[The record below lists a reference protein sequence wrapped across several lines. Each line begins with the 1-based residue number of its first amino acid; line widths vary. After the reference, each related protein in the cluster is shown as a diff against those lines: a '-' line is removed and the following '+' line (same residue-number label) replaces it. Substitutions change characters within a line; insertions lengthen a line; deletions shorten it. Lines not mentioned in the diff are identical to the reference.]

1 MGIKKRAKIEPKII
15 LAMKKLLIVVFQY
28 IILFCSFFVILSD
41 IRFIS
46 LTIKFLNS
54 QLFQLITHWKLFL
67 IINIFK
73 ANYKFL
79 FMQYFHISFHSR
91 VISIFYNLLINSQLN
106 FQRLLF
112 NFVPY
117 YTFHSHRLSF
127 KLYFIYVCINIF
139 QFIFYFNY

>member
-54 QLFQLITHWKLFL
+54 QLF
-67 IINIFK
+67 
-73 ANYKFL
+73 
-79 FMQYFHISFHSR
+79 
-91 VISIFYNLLINSQLN
+91 
-106 FQRLLF
+106 
-112 NFVPY
+112 
-117 YTFHSHRLSF
+117 
-127 KLYFIYVCINIF
+127 
-139 QFIFYFNY
+139 